1 MNDTR
6 QKLLAAEQN
15 AAELFQAVYDG
26 GLIAP
31 GKTEK
36 QLNDEVVKVANDVFG
51 VQTFWHK
58 KIVRAGVNTM
68 CPYSAEPPDVMIK
81 DDDIVILDFGPV
93 FDGYEAD
100 YARTY
105 IIGDDPN
112 KRAVKA
118 ASEAAWEE
126 ANAWYNQQTSLTGA
140 QLFSY
145 LCNLAHQYGYE
156 YGGEIGGHIVGPY
169 PHEQLGPGNL
179 GLDIHPDNH
188 QEMFL
193 KDPQD
198 NDRHWILEMLF
209 VDRKNQIGGYM
220 EQLITR

>member
-1 MNDTR
+1 MNDTG
-6 QKLLAAEQN
+6 QKLLVAEQK
-15 AAELFQAVYDG
+15 AAELLQAVYDR

-36 QLNDEVVKVANDVFG
+36 QLNDEVVKAAYDVFG
-51 VQTFWHK
+51 MQTFWHK
-58 KIVRAGVNTM
+58 KIVRAGINTM
-68 CPYSAEPPDVMIK
+68 CPYRAEPPDVIIK

-105 IIGDDPN
+105 IIGDDPK

-126 ANAWYNQQTSLTGA
+126 ANAWYNQQTSLSGA
-140 QLFSY
+140 QFFNY
-145 LCNLAHQYGYE
+145 LCNLARKYGYE

-193 KDPQD
+193 KDPHG

-209 VDRKNQIGGYM
+209 IDRKNQIGGYM